1 MKAFLVGLAVLALM
15 GIFSVASLLLFP
27 VLIVLGIFFRILL
40 GFFLI
45 LFAIWLTGKLTLWFI
60 DYLRKKEPPTIV

>member
-1 MKAFLVGLAVLALM
+1 MKAFIVGLGVLVLM
-15 GIFSVASLLLFP
+15 GIFSVAGILLFP

-45 LFAIWLTGKLTLWFI
+45 LFAIWLTGKLTLLLI
-60 DYLRKKEPPTIV
+60 DYLRKPPASV